1 MTRGPKVAAGA
12 PKAVVPMFWGTRQ
25 GVPTIP
31 QAVADAER
39 ENWVVRRS
47 VIFARFKTLK
57 ASQMNCRRNCSLI
70 ATLRVT
76 RGSIESVVGCRK
88 VFRGWP
94 GVRSV
99 WELPSLLRSKFTSP
113 EYGTPDCTAR
123 IPLSSQPPRIAF
135 LAFDKRFA

>member
-1 MTRGPKVAAGA
+1 MIRGPKVATGA
-12 PKAVVPMFWGTRQ
+12 PKAVVPKFWGTRH
-25 GVPTIP
+25 GVPAIP
-31 QAVADAER
+31 QTPADAER

-57 ASQMNCRRNCSLI
+57 ASQMNCSRTCSLM

-76 RGSIESVVGCRK
+76 RGSTETVVGCRK

-99 WELPSLLRSKFTSP
+99 CELQRGHQRAGAAAVHLRS
-113 EYGTPDCTAR
+113 
-123 IPLSSQPPRIAF
+123 LQ
-135 LAFDKRFA
+135 RFE